1 MMSKK
6 DQCCL
11 CKILDPSPEEG
22 QPCGLLSSM
31 WDHIH
36 PEEEDWFDE
45 TFSMFEVVSSRSLG
59 ILNPRLALQA
69 SNVAFGSVINLN
81 FHFLYL
87 HYGNK

>member
-1 MMSKK
+1 MKPS
-6 DQCCL
+6 L
-11 CKILDPSPEEG
+11 CSR
-22 QPCGLLSSM
+22 
-31 WDHIH
+31 
-36 PEEEDWFDE
+36 WFDPE
-45 TFSMFEVVSSRSLG
+45 